1 MIRFRHARIVAARR
15 FGDAAPGRR
24 QEIRGFLAPGR
35 FDGPPARLLPLGF
48 FERLARAERS
58 GGDLTP
64 TATRNMLISSGLEQ
78 AEAELRPCLS
88 TIALDAARS
97 KQLRA
102 QLHRAVELVRPA
114 ASPLEAQLLVR
125 EQARSIARDVFG
137 DDLLARAREHLTAG
151 GIIVWD
157 GLPIEDRP
165 AGAGEQTL
173 TFGQALAAAIA
184 QGTTQSFGFLQE
196 DAGLHYQRLYP
207 VAGLVDCGK
216 TPDRILPH
224 VDNAML
230 LPEAQPE
237 AIHLVCV
244 NNDAQSGTIFFTLGA
259 VFQGLREG
267 FADDVIDRLFEPVYV
282 TAISNSFVLD
292 PSAKAI
298 TTRPRPILYPNRESG
313 QPTRFLGKGYDMG
326 VQPGLDDAG
335 EYERALAAF
344 QHVLRDRQDLAYS
357 ITAQPGQA
365 VSFHQQR
372 MLHGRGPIIVGKY
385 REMVRAYGRF
395 DFTELESRLGRL
407 PPHYIF
413 DGIQLVDR

>member
-1 MIRFRHARIVAARR
+1 M
-15 FGDAAPGRR
+15 
-24 QEIRGFLAPGR
+24 
-35 FDGPPARLLPLGF
+35 
-48 FERLARAERS
+48 
-58 GGDLTP
+58 
-64 TATRNMLISSGLEQ
+64 
-78 AEAELRPCLS
+78 RPCLS

-97 KQLRA
+97 KELRA
-102 QLHRAVELVRPA
+102 QLQRAVELARPA

-137 DDLLARAREHLTAG
+137 DDQLARARQHLIDG
-151 GIIVWD
+151 GIVIWD

-165 AGAGEQTL
+165 AQACDPAL
-173 TFGQALAAAIA
+173 TCGQALAAVIA

-196 DAGLHYQRLYP
+196 DSGLHFQRLYP

-230 LPEAQPE
+230 MPAAQPE
-237 AIHLVCV
+237 VIHLACV
-244 NNDAQSGTIFFTLGA
+244 NNDAQSGTIFFTLDA
-259 VFQGLREG
+259 VFRGLREG
-267 FADDVIDRLFEPVYV
+267 FADDVIERLFEPVYV
-282 TAISNSFVLD
+282 TAISNSFVVD

-298 TTRPRPILYPNRESG
+298 TTRPRPILYPDRESG
-313 QPTRFLGKGYDMG
+313 QPTRFLGKGYDME
-326 VQPGLDDAG
+326 VQPGLDDAA
-335 EYERALAAF
+335 EYERALEAF
-344 QHVLRDRQDLAYS
+344 QCVLRERQDLAYS

-395 DFTELESRLGRL
+395 DFAELESRLGSL